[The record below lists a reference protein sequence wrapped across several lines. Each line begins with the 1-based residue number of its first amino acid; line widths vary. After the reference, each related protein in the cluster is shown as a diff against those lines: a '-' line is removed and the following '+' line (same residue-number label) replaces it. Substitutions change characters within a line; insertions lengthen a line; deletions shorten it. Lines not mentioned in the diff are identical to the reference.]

1 MLGWQGGEG
10 AMVVPLIGYTD
21 RFSARPGE
29 RLAVKVSSQLP
40 GPYQADLV
48 RVRHADPN
56 PAGPGMTLL
65 PVASGW
71 AGAYP
76 SRSQRIPRGSHG
88 EAAGRLDLGPAFTL
102 LLRVQPWLLRAHR
115 APQTVLAMD
124 MPGRSLR
131 LRVDAAGFA
140 VDATVAGA
148 AARCATAAPP
158 QPRRWYE
165 IAIRVAEGRL
175 TLRQTP
181 LQETWGAADAGAAEA
196 ALPPGAWQGEAAIR
210 FAAEPDAA
218 GHAAAHFNGRIE
230 DPLLLRGAPAG
241 VTLAEPEALLASG
254 KVAAWWD
261 FSLGQEGEA
270 ILDHGAGALHGR
282 VVNFP
287 ARAVKGSRWTGAEHA
302 WRHAPRHYAAIH
314 FHEDD
319 LEDCGWETDFT
330 LTIPPDM
337 ASGLY
342 GVRLRHGEHWDII
355 PFYVL
360 PPRGVARAPIAYL
373 ANTFTCQVYANYRRV
388 EFPEAQLA
396 RRKAW
401 GAYPWCGNL
410 DADYQLSTYNN
421 HPDGSGIHFS
431 SRLRPIFNMRPGFLA
446 VPDDKG
452 SGLRHLPAD
461 THLTDWM
468 EEKGLGFD
476 VITDEDLDNEG
487 PALLAPYRCVVTGSH
502 PEYHTQGTLDALQGF
517 VARGGR
523 LAYLG
528 GNGFYWKV
536 ARRPDRPHVLEIRRA
551 EGGIRAW
558 AAESGEYHHQL
569 DGTLGG
575 LWRRNARPPQ
585 MLAGVGFSGQG
596 KFEGSHYR
604 RMPGAADPRAAWIM
618 EGVAMDPHGD
628 GETFGGFGL
637 SGGGA
642 AGFELDRADP
652 MLGTPPNAVIL
663 ARSEGHQEHFVT
675 VPEELLTHLTTVT
688 GEPPED
694 LIRAEIVYFETRDGG
709 AVFST
714 GSITFCGSLS
724 HNGYANGISRMLE
737 NVLRRFQA

>member
-1 MLGWQGGEG
+1 
-10 AMVVPLIGYTD
+10 MVVPLIGYMD

-29 RLAVKVSSQLP
+29 RLAVKVSSQLD

-48 RVRHADPN
+48 RIRHADPN
-56 PAGPGMTLL
+56 PAGPGMKLL
-65 PVASGW
+65 PVAADW

-76 SRSQRIPRGSHG
+76 SRAQPVPRGSFG
-88 EAAGRLDLGPAFTL
+88 EAAGPLSLGRAFTL
-102 LLRVQPWLLRAHR
+102 LVRVAPWLLKPHR
-115 APQTVLAMD
+115 APQAVLSLAL
-124 MPGRSLR
+124 PGRSLT
-131 LRVDAAGFA
+131 LSVDAAGFA
-140 VDATVAGA
+140 VEADIDGRPVRIATGA
-148 AARCATAAPP
+148 AP

-165 IAIRVAEGRL
+165 IAVSLAEGRIA
-175 TLRQTP
+175 LRQRP
-181 LQETWGAADAGAAEA
+181 LQRTWGASDSGAAEA
-196 ALPPGAWQGEAAIR
+196 PIEAAEWNGPGRLIL
-210 FAAEPDAA
+210 AAAPDPA
-218 GHAAAHFNGRIE
+218 GRARAHFNGRIE
-230 DPLLLRGAPAG
+230 DPLLLRGAPG
-241 VTLAEPEALLASG
+241 GITLDDPEALLASG
-254 KVAAWWD
+254 RLAAWWD
-261 FSLGQEGEA
+261 FSLAQEGES
-270 ILDHGAGALHGR
+270 ILDRGAGALHGR

-287 ARAVKGSRWTGAEHA
+287 ARAMRGSRWTGAEQA

-319 LEDCGWETDFT
+319 LEDCGWDTDFSVAV
-330 LTIPPDM
+330 PDDM
-337 ASGLY
+337 ASGIY

-355 PFYVL
+355 PFFVL
-360 PPRGVARAPIAYL
+360 PPKGVARAPIAYL

-388 EFPEAQLA
+388 DFPESQLA
-396 RRKAW
+396 RRRAW

-410 DADYQLSTYNN
+410 DTDYQLSTYNN

-461 THLTDWM
+461 SHLTDWM
-468 EEKGLGFD
+468 EEKGLAFD

-487 PALLAPYRCVVTGSH
+487 HALLSRYRCVVTGSH
-502 PEYHTQGTLDALQGF
+502 PEYHTEGTLDALQEF
-517 VARGGR
+517 VTRGGR

-536 ARRPDRPHVLEIRRA
+536 ARRRDRPHVLEIRRA

-558 AAESGEYHHQL
+558 AAESGEYFHQL

-575 LWRRNARPPQ
+575 LWRRNGRPPQ
-585 MLAGVGFSGQG
+585 LLCGVGFSGQG
-596 KFEGSHYR
+596 RFEGSHYR

-618 EGVAMDPHGD
+618 EGVAMDPEGD
-628 GETFGGFGL
+628 GDTFGGFGL

-652 MLGTPPNAVIL
+652 VLGTPPNAVIL
-663 ARSEGHQEHFVT
+663 ARSEQHQDHFVT

-688 GEPPED
+688 GETPAD
-694 LIRAEIVYFETRDGG
+694 LIRAEIVYFETAEGG

-724 HNGYANGISRMLE
+724 HDGYRNGISRMLE
-737 NVLRRFQA
+737 NVLRRFGS